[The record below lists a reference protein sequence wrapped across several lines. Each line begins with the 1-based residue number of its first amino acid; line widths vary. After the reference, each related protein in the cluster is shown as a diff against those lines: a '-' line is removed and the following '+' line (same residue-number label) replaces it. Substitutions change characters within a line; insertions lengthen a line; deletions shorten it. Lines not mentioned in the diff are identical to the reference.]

1 MILAVANDKGGV
13 GKTTSAVFLAH
24 GLARDGRVGLV
35 DSDPSASAWQWAGV
49 SEAFP
54 PQLEVIKLT
63 GDVHKVIPEI
73 APNYQ
78 HIVIDTP
85 PNDRKAIGSALL
97 VADTVVI
104 PVTPSTMDSNRIG
117 PTLEV
122 LAQIEHLNRPRV
134 YALISR
140 GRTGTKSLRDLI
152 TYLNE
157 INLQR
162 LEATVPLL
170 ERYANAFG
178 EVIAIDDIG
187 HYEGVL
193 AELRKKVVRG

>member
-1 MILAVANDKGGV
+1 MILALANDKGGV

-35 DSDPSASAWQWAGV
+35 DSDPSASAWQWAEV
-49 SEAFP
+49 SAAFP

-97 VADTVVI
+97 AADTVII
-104 PVTPSTMDSNRIG
+104 PLTPSTMDSNRLA
-117 PTLEV
+117 PTLDV
-122 LAQIEHLNRPRV
+122 LAQVQLLNHPRV
-134 YALISR
+134 FALISR
-140 GRTGTKSLRDLI
+140 GRTGTKSLRDLR

-157 INLQR
+157 IDIPM

-178 EVIAIDDIG
+178 DTISVDDIG
-187 HYEGVL
+187 HYESVL
-193 AELRKKVVRG
+193 DELRKE